1 MSEITKKSGN
11 RGLVITLVILCL
23 MIVGLGVGIG
33 VIFNQTVQSGDGNGI
48 VLKNGETVSV
58 AASNLYYDYVRQF
71 ENDSD
76 FVSEDAVREF
86 NERIEKTNNDNYKI
100 ELAVWCANF
109 INTYG
114 EGPTSA
120 AEYLKSFEASVKT
133 EDLFDDVL
141 IEYYVS
147 LRTFLSEAGDS
158 SGADAY
164 NEVIDILL
172 TRMSYAEGGQ

>member
-1 MSEITKKSGN
+1 MSEIAEKSGN
-11 RGLVITLVILCL
+11 KGLVITLVILCL

-33 VIFNQTVQSGDGNGI
+33 YIFNQTIRPNDSDGI

-58 AASNLYYDYVRQF
+58 AASNLYYEYVQQF
-71 ENDSD
+71 ENDPD
-76 FVSEDAVREF
+76 FVSEDAIKGF
-86 NERIEKTNNDNYKI
+86 NEKIEETNNDNYKI

-114 EGPTSA
+114 EGPSGA
-120 AEYLKSFEASVKT
+120 ADYLKTFESSVKNSS
-133 EDLFDDVL
+133 LFDDVL

-158 SGADAY
+158 SEADVY
-164 NEVIDILL
+164 NEIIDTLL
-172 TRMSYAEGGQ
+172 AKASYAEAEP